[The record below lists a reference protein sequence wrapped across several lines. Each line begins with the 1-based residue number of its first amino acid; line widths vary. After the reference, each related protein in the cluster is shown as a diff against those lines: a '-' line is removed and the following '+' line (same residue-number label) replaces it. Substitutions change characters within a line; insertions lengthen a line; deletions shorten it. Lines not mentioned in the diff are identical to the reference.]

1 MRLKQLS
8 SLSSLLEQYPSY
20 LTTSNSISFPNL
32 WNINIENNI
41 TNWNEYFEEVY
52 YRESNNF
59 SYAKEQ
65 LKKYLGE
72 QYEEQYFAEFVPIYT
87 HQLSSQYI
95 YYEEKLYTL
104 IDYSQLEYYTQ
115 VFNNTEYRFINPITK
130 K

>member
-1 MRLKQLS
+1 MDFINAHRNREVREKTTINFDNYVKNYYITADTYNQVSELKGQDLNEGTSWYSNKLIKCLRLKQLS

-59 SYAKEQ
+59 SQRIKC
-65 LKKYLGE
+65 L
-72 QYEEQYFAEFVPIYT
+72 F
-87 HQLSSQYI
+87 
-95 YYEEKLYTL
+95 
-104 IDYSQLEYYTQ
+104 
-115 VFNNTEYRFINPITK
+115 R
-130 K
+130 